1 MSTARRRRPA
11 WVPLVLAVIG
21 VVLFAGLGAWQIQR
35 AAEKEELLAAI
46 ERGARSAPVEL
57 PYAESA
63 LDEAAFRRVR
73 ARGNFLTERQFL
85 LDNRLLDGRV
95 GYDVITPLVLAD
107 GRTILVDRGWLPA
120 GPRREP
126 LGEVALEV
134 SGPLAVTGRLWRP
147 EPAVA
152 LGPAV
157 APSAGGWPRTVTR
170 IDYAALGEALGRS
183 LVPAVI
189 RAERGVPWVLTPRP
203 LEPPFGP
210 ERHYGYA
217 MQWFALALTVLVV
230 AVILQ
235 WRRRRR

>member
-1 MSTARRRRPA
+1 MTTGRRRRPA
-11 WVPLVLAVIG
+11 WVPLILAVIG
-21 VVLFAGLGAWQIQR
+21 FVSFAALGVWQTQR

-46 ERGARSAPVEL
+46 ERGSRSAPVEL

-63 LDEAAFRRVR
+63 LDEAEFRRVR
-73 ARGNFLTERQFL
+73 ARGRFLTERQFL

-107 GRTILVDRGWLPA
+107 GRTVLVDRGWLPA

-134 SGPLAVTGRLWRP
+134 SGAVAVTGRLWRP
-147 EPAVA
+147 DPAVA

-157 APSAGGWPRTVTR
+157 APSAGDWPHTVTR
-170 IDYAALGEALGRS
+170 IEYQALGEVLGRS

-189 RAERGVPWVLTPRP
+189 RAERGAPWVLTPRP

-217 MQWFALALTVLVV
+217 VQWFALALTVLVV
-230 AVILQ
+230 TVILQ